1 MTIDELTPTELM
13 KRLLERHFA
22 SFYSR
27 FAYWLFVFCTP
38 ALMAFGDTRA
48 PVSLDGASRSLP
60 VLVVLAI
67 LVLCAV
73 GAESIIPPKSRGRK
87 VDFDPDKYMKQV
99 ATLAGLLCLY
109 CFVAEKISMTSP
121 FTYYFIF
128 VVSTALPQLLFHRPY
143 EPIKPISLGEWHERL
158 VRSSKFQLW
167 LDCVCLVLCIP
178 VFAALFTAMLTKE
191 NRIEWLPFWGTFW
204 FFCIVLTPIFAPR
217 AYQRWREG

>member
-1 MTIDELTPTELM
+1 M

-27 FAYWLFVFCTP
+27 FAYWLFVPWGAFITAPWFSWAKINWDVGFFVTFIVVPILIALTVATKMP
-38 ALMAFGDTRA
+38 AAN
-48 PVSLDGASRSLP
+48 PVFR
-60 VLVVLAI
+60 
-67 LVLCAV
+67 
-73 GAESIIPPKSRGRK
+73 RR

-178 VFAALFTAMLTKE
+178 IFAALLTVMLTKE

-204 FFCIVLTPIFAPR
+204 FFCIAFKNPIVSLLFIIIVLLNLKS
-217 AYQRWREG
+217 